1 MWQNFTERGKR
12 VFQLAHSEA
21 LRLGHEVVGT
31 EHILL
36 GLLDDADGI
45 VTQILANYGLHPE
58 VLKSEIEN
66 LIGTGRPRS
75 EPVDLPS
82 SPRAKLVIDLSMR
95 EARKMGVNYIGTE
108 HIFLGILAEGEG
120 MAAQLLASH
129 GLDLQRTRMMVRNIL
144 NGNHAE
150 PEADP
155 LKADELP
162 PARSENQQ
170 QSRTPTLD
178 QIGIDL
184 TNMAR
189 NRELDP
195 VIGRDKEI
203 QRVVQILSRRT
214 KNNPVLIGEPGVGK
228 TAIAEGLAQRIISGE
243 IPEILKDK
251 RVMQL
256 NVANLVAG
264 TKYRGEFEERM
275 RRIVKE
281 VREAKKVILFIDEIH
296 TLVGAGGAEGA
307 VDAANIIKPS
317 LSRGEFQVIGATTI
331 TEYRKY
337 IEKDAAL
344 ERRFQPV
351 QVEEPSEEDTVSIL
365 KGLRDNYEAH
375 HRVKITDDA
384 LVAAARLSERYITD
398 RFLPDKA
405 IDLIDEAS
413 ARARI
418 QTLEVPD
425 DLKAL
430 ERSAVDIR
438 REKEAAVG
446 AQEFE
451 KAADLRDQEKD
462 LIAQI
467 AEWRKSWTE
476 SRNQFTPDVK
486 AEDIASIVSE
496 WTGIP
501 VTQLTEE
508 ESRRLLRMEDEIRER
523 LVGQNEAL
531 QSVARAIRRSRSG
544 MKDPK
549 RPVGSFMFLGPTGV
563 GKTEMARS
571 LAEFM
576 FGSEDAM
583 IRLDMSEYMERHE
596 AAKLI
601 GAPPGYIGFEEGG
614 KLTEAI
620 RRRPYSVVLFDEI
633 EKAHPDV
640 FNMLLQLLED
650 GRLTDG
656 QGHLTDF
663 RNAVIIMTSNIGLS
677 EAMKNRS
684 MGFAEADKTL
694 GDMDTAR
701 MKSTVL
707 ESAKSIFRPEFMN
720 RVDEVIVFNPLG
732 KEELLKIVD
741 IMLDEVKSRTLDC
754 CIKLEIDDEAKKL
767 LLERGYD
774 PKYGARPLRRAIQKM
789 LEDSLSNLMLE
800 GTLTAGDKVF
810 VTVADGELIF
820 EKDKK

>member
-45 VTQILANYGLHPE
+45 VTQILSNYNLHPE
-58 VLKSEIEN
+58 VLKAEIES
-66 LIGTGRPRS
+66 LVGTGRTRP

-108 HIFLGILAEGEG
+108 HILLGILAEGEG

-129 GLDLQRTRMMVRNIL
+129 GMDLSKTRMMVRNIL
-144 NGNHAE
+144 NGN
-150 PEADP
+150 PADN
-155 LKADELP
+155 
-162 PARSENQQ
+162 ENDPISPTDAAPTRQESQQ
-170 QSRTPTLD
+170 QGRTPTLD

-184 TNMAR
+184 TKMAR
-189 NRELDP
+189 NSELDP

-228 TAIAEGLAQRIISGE
+228 TAIAEGLAQRIVSGE

-275 RRIVKE
+275 RKIVKE

-331 TEYRKY
+331 NEYRKY

-351 QVEEPSEEDTVSIL
+351 QVEEPTEEDTVRIL

-384 LVAAARLSERYITD
+384 LEAAARLSLRYITE

-418 QTLEVPD
+418 QTLEIPEE
-425 DLKAL
+425 LKAL
-430 ERSAVDIR
+430 ERSVVDIR

-451 KAADLRDQEKD
+451 KAADLRDQEKE
-462 LIAQI
+462 LIQQT
-467 AEWRKSWTE
+467 AERRKTWTE
-476 SRNQFTPDVK
+476 SRNQHTPDVK
-486 AEDIASIVSE
+486 AEDIATVVSE

-508 ESRRLLRMEDEIRER
+508 ESRRLLRMEDEIRQR
-523 LVGQNEAL
+523 LVGQDEAL

-583 IRLDMSEYMERHE
+583 IRLDMSEFMERHE

-620 RRRPYSVVLFDEI
+620 RRRPYAVVLFDEV

-677 EAMKNRS
+677 EAMKGRS
-684 MGFAEADKTL
+684 LGFSEAE
-694 GDMDTAR
+694 GIIGGIDTAK
-701 MKSTVL
+701 MKSTVT
-707 ESAKSIFRPEFMN
+707 EEAKKVFRPEFLN
-720 RVDEVIVFNPLG
+720 RVDEIIVFNPLG
-732 KEELLKIVD
+732 REELLKIVD
-741 IMLDEVKSRTLDC
+741 IMLKEVKARTSEC
-754 CIKLEIDDEAKKL
+754 GITLEVDEDAKKL

-789 LEDSLSNLMLE
+789 VEDSMSNLMLE
-800 GTLTAGDKVF
+800 GTVRAGEKIS
-810 VTVADGELIF
+810 VTVSEGELKF
-820 EKDKK
+820 EKAES

>member
-12 VFQLAHSEA
+12 VFQLAHREA

-45 VTQILANYGLHPE
+45 VTQILANYGLHQE
-58 VLKSEIEN
+58 VLKAEIES
-66 LIGTGRPRS
+66 LIGTGKPRS

-108 HIFLGILAEGEG
+108 HILLGILAEGEG

-129 GLDLQRTRMMVRNIL
+129 GMDLTRTRMMVRNII
-144 NGNHAE
+144 NGNLTE
-150 PEADP
+150 PESDP
-155 LKADELP
+155 LKAEEILP
-162 PARSENQQ
+162 GRPEGPQ

-281 VREAKKVILFIDEIH
+281 VRETKKVILFIDEIH

-351 QVEEPSEEDTVSIL
+351 HVEEPTEEDTVRIL
-365 KGLRDNYEAH
+365 MGLRDNYEAH

-384 LVAAARLSERYITD
+384 LEAAARLSQRYITE

-430 ERSAVDIR
+430 ERSVVDIR
-438 REKEAAVG
+438 REKEAVVG

-508 ESRRLLRMEDEIRER
+508 ESRRLLRMEDEIRQR
-523 LVGQNEAL
+523 LVGQDEAL
-531 QSVARAIRRSRSG
+531 QAVARAIRRSRSG

-576 FGSEDAM
+576 FGSDDAM

-663 RNAVIIMTSNIGLS
+663 RNAVIIMTSNIGLT
-677 EAMKNRS
+677 EAMKGRS
-684 MGFAEADKTL
+684 LGFAEVEGAN
-694 GDMDTAR
+694 GGIDTAK
-701 MKSTVL
+701 MKSIVMD
-707 ESAKSIFRPEFMN
+707 EARRGFRPEFLN
-720 RVDEVIVFNPLG
+720 RVDEIIVFNPLG
-732 KEELLKIVD
+732 KEELLRIVD
-741 IMLDEVKSRTLDC
+741 IMLDEVKSRTSEC
-754 CIKLEIDDEAKKL
+754 QIKLEIDDEAKKL

-789 LEDSLSNLMLE
+789 VEDSLSNLMLE
-800 GTLTAGDKVF
+800 GTVKAGEKVL
-810 VTVADGELIF
+810 VTVVDGELKF
-820 EKDKK
+820 ETEKK

>member
-12 VFQLAHSEA
+12 VFQLAHREA
-21 LRLGHEVVGT
+21 LRLGHDVVGT

-45 VTQILANYGLHPE
+45 VTQILSNYGLHPD
-58 VLKSEIEN
+58 VLKAEIES
-66 LIGTGRPRS
+66 LVGTGRTRN

-108 HIFLGILAEGEG
+108 HILLGILAEGEG

-129 GLDLQRTRMMVRNIL
+129 SMDLPRTRMMVRNIIS
-144 NGNHAE
+144 GNP
-150 PEADP
+150 PEQETES
-155 LKADELP
+155 LKTEDTP
-162 PARSENQQ
+162 QRPENQT

-184 TNMAR
+184 TMMAR

-195 VIGRDKEI
+195 VIGRGKEI

-228 TAIAEGLAQRIISGE
+228 TAIAEGLAQRIVSGD

-251 RVMQL
+251 KVMQL

-275 RRIVKE
+275 RKIVKE

-296 TLVGAGGAEGA
+296 TIVGAGGAEGA

-331 TEYRKY
+331 SEYRKY

-384 LVAAARLSERYITD
+384 LDAAARLSQRYITD

-418 QTLEVPD
+418 QTLEIPD

-430 ERSAVDIR
+430 ERSVGDIR

-446 AQEFE
+446 SQEFE
-451 KAADLRDQEKD
+451 KAADLRDQEKE
-462 LIAQI
+462 LISQI
-467 AEWRKSWTE
+467 AEWLKSWTE

-486 AEDIASIVSE
+486 A
-496 WTGIP
+496 
-501 VTQLTEE
+501 
-508 ESRRLLRMEDEIRER
+508 
-523 LVGQNEAL
+523 
-531 QSVARAIRRSRSG
+531 
-544 MKDPK
+544 
-549 RPVGSFMFLGPTGV
+549 
-563 GKTEMARS
+563 
-571 LAEFM
+571 
-576 FGSEDAM
+576 
-583 IRLDMSEYMERHE
+583 
-596 AAKLI
+596 
-601 GAPPGYIGFEEGG
+601 
-614 KLTEAI
+614 
-620 RRRPYSVVLFDEI
+620 
-633 EKAHPDV
+633 
-640 FNMLLQLLED
+640 
-650 GRLTDG
+650 
-656 QGHLTDF
+656 
-663 RNAVIIMTSNIGLS
+663 
-677 EAMKNRS
+677 
-684 MGFAEADKTL
+684 
-694 GDMDTAR
+694 
-701 MKSTVL
+701 
-707 ESAKSIFRPEFMN
+707 
-720 RVDEVIVFNPLG
+720 
-732 KEELLKIVD
+732 
-741 IMLDEVKSRTLDC
+741 
-754 CIKLEIDDEAKKL
+754 
-767 LLERGYD
+767 
-774 PKYGARPLRRAIQKM
+774 
-789 LEDSLSNLMLE
+789 
-800 GTLTAGDKVF
+800 
-810 VTVADGELIF
+810 
-820 EKDKK
+820 

>member
-12 VFQLAHSEA
+12 VFQLAHREA
-21 LRLGHEVVGT
+21 LRLGHDVVGT

-45 VTQILANYGLHPE
+45 VTQILSNYGLHPD
-58 VLKSEIEN
+58 VLKAEIES
-66 LIGTGRPRS
+66 LVGTGRTRN

-108 HIFLGILAEGEG
+108 HILLGILAEGEG

-129 GLDLQRTRMMVRNIL
+129 SMDLPRTRMMVRNIIS
-144 NGNHAE
+144 GNP
-150 PEADP
+150 PEQETES
-155 LKADELP
+155 LKTEDTP
-162 PARSENQQ
+162 QRPENQT

-184 TNMAR
+184 TMMAR

-195 VIGRDKEI
+195 VIGRGKEI

-228 TAIAEGLAQRIISGE
+228 TAIAEGLAQRIVSGD

-251 RVMQL
+251 KVMQL

-275 RRIVKE
+275 RKIVKE

-296 TLVGAGGAEGA
+296 TIVGAGGAEGA

-331 TEYRKY
+331 SEYRKY

-384 LVAAARLSERYITD
+384 LDAAARLSQRYITD

-418 QTLEVPD
+418 QTLEIPD

-430 ERSAVDIR
+430 ERSVGDIR

-446 AQEFE
+446 SQEFE
-451 KAADLRDQEKD
+451 KAADLRDQEKE
-462 LIAQI
+462 LISQI

-486 AEDIASIVSE
+486 SEDIAVIVSE

-508 ESRRLLRMEDEIRER
+508 ESRRLLRMEEEIKQR
-523 LVGQNEAL
+523 LIGQDEAL
-531 QSVARAIRRSRSG
+531 HAVARAIRRSRSG

-677 EAMKNRS
+677 EAMKGRS
-684 MGFAEADKTL
+684 MGFAEADKNM
-694 GDMDTAR
+694 GDIDAAR
-701 MKSTVL
+701 MKSTVM
-707 ESAKSIFRPEFMN
+707 ESAKSAFRPEFMN
-720 RVDEVIVFNPLG
+720 RVDEIIVFNPLG
-732 KEELLKIVD
+732 RDELLKIVD
-741 IMLDEVKSRTLDC
+741 IMLNEVKARTSEC
-754 CIKLEIDDEAKKL
+754 GIVLEVDGEAKKL

-789 LEDSLSNLMLE
+789 VEDSLSNLMLE
-800 GTLTAGDKVF
+800 GTVKAGEKVV
-810 VTVADGELIF
+810 VTVSGGELKF
-820 EKDKK
+820 DRAEV